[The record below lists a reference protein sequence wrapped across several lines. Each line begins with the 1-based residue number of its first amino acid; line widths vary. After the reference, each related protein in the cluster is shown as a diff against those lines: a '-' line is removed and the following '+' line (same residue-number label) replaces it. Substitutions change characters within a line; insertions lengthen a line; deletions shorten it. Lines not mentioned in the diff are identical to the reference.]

1 MKATMDAMGLPEPE
15 FKVNRSVGTHV
26 TVILRN
32 QIRQRRVWFDSDLAD
47 RVGAAIVGSLTA
59 LERLSSELLAEG
71 KTPLAIGIG
80 LHVGE
85 AIVGH
90 LGSKARHDYSA
101 IGDTTNVAS
110 RIEGLTKELGYP
122 IVCSQ
127 AVISE
132 LAQPDGFVDL
142 GLQAIKG
149 HSPVHVWGWRAP

>member
-1 MKATMDAMGLPEPE
+1 MCIRDSHDQGGTISCFMGDGIMAIFGAPKTAARP
-15 FKVNRSVGTHV
+15 STAA
-26 TVILRN
+26 
-32 QIRQRRVWFDSDLAD
+32 FDSA
-47 RVGAAIVGSLTA
+47 RATLTA
-59 LERLSSELLAEG
+59 LERLNSELLAEG